1 MMCNPATGHLGIAN
15 QTYRPIPRTIRDFI
29 ANPKP
34 TGYQGLHARAIVE
47 GQKFLFKIRT
57 EEMERKA
64 QRGLF
69 RNWSSKT
76 GKQVKFIREI
86 QEMFDVIG
94 SEDSFSYRDIIA
106 ASGVKEIY
114 TYTPQGDLIC
124 LPVNSTVLDFAFRVH
139 TEIGQTCLGAMI
151 RNKRV
156 PPVPYFKRRRYGA
169 HCPGRSTYPV

>member
-1 MMCNPATGHLGIAN
+1 MMWPIVFLVQRIDTPLEILIVVDDVQACYRALGIAN
-15 QTYRPIPRTIRDFI
+15 QTYKPIPRTIRDFI

-69 RNWSSKT
+69 RNWSSKA

-94 SEDSFSYRDIIA
+94 SRGFFFLSGCHRCQRGRRDVYLHPPGRFNLS
-106 ASGVKEIY
+106 SG
-114 TYTPQGDLIC
+114 Q
-124 LPVNSTVLDFAFRVH
+124 F
-139 TEIGQTCLGAMI
+139 
-151 RNKRV
+151 
-156 PPVPYFKRRRYGA
+156 
-169 HCPGRSTYPV
+169 HCP